1 MTDLARL
8 LLDHL
13 PPESGPILLAGADWW
28 ALVSQVALLLAVAL
42 LLGCLGFVVGFFWG
56 GEG

>member
-8 LLDHL
+8 PLDHL
-13 PPESGPILLAGADWW
+13 PPESGPLLLAPTDWW
-28 ALVSQVALLLAVAL
+28 ALVSQAALLLAVAL

>member
-8 LLDHL
+8 LADHL

-28 ALVSQVALLLAVAL
+28 ALVSQVALLLAVAVL
-42 LLGCLGFVVGFFWG
+42 LACLGFVVGFFWG
-56 GEG
+56 GKG